1 MAKKI
6 ANKTENAALQG
17 ATVLAAQTVA
27 VSPLAVQPA
36 VAAAAVELQKAKKK
50 AVDADQEQQATVVDS
65 EVLSDLVAD
74 QGAVQGADIVL
85 AQASGS
91 GSGGAAGGAAGGVPG
106 RPGEIGRDGD
116 GEGCL
121 EDVPGTG
128 GRGVVSPECEHQ
140 GPGGVCGVWDHG
152 ARVGL

>member
-17 ATVLAAQTVA
+17 ANVLAAQTVA

-36 VAAAAVELQKAKKK
+36 VAAAAVELQKAKKV
-50 AVDADQEQQATVVDS
+50 AVDATEEQQATVVDS

-91 GSGGAAGGAAGGVPG
+91 GSGGA
-106 RPGEIGRDGD
+106 EIGRAH
-116 GEGCL
+116 
-121 EDVPGTG
+121 V
-128 GRGVVSPECEHQ
+128 
-140 GPGGVCGVWDHG
+140 
-152 ARVGL
+152 

>member
-65 EVLSDLVAD
+65 EVLSDRK
-74 QGAVQGADIVL
+74 
-85 AQASGS
+85 S
-91 GSGGAAGGAAGGVPG
+91 
-106 RPGEIGRDGD
+106 
-116 GEGCL
+116 
-121 EDVPGTG
+121 
-128 GRGVVSPECEHQ
+128 VV
-140 GPGGVCGVWDHG
+140 
-152 ARVGL
+152 